1 MPRSSIFRRF
11 SVFVRTKCEMWQSIK
26 ALTPPP
32 NTFPLYRP
40 TRIFRT
46 RIDRSV
52 FQKIGWHHQR
62 IIPVVA
68 YRNRAWH
75 NPELWQPWWEA
86 QWNSPQWFGIKK
98 KKTKRELK
106 DLSVKRTADSAM
118 GLSQFGS
125 LAEKICGYIGRNIY
139 TVHTL
144 SILIKTEWTGKDGKS
159 FREM

>member
-1 MPRSSIFRRF
+1 MPRSSILRRF

-98 KKTKRELK
+98 KKRKGSSRIC
-106 DLSVKRTADSAM
+106 LSKEPQTLQWVCRSLV
-118 GLSQFGS
+118 LSQKRS
-125 LAEKICGYIGRNIY
+125 ADISDEIYIQFIRCPF
-139 TVHTL
+139 
-144 SILIKTEWTGKDGKS
+144 W
-159 FREM
+159 